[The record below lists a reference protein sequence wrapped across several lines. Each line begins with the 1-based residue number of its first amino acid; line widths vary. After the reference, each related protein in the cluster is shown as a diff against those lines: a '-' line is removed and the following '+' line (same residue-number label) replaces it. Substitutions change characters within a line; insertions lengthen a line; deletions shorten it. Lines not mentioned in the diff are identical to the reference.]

1 MKNILKYAAI
11 ISLSLVSNFAFSQVD
26 PSYQVGTWSGF
37 KTCAISYTFDDGC
50 SGQFSKAI
58 PLFDEFGYKLT
69 LFTIT
74 NPTDGSKPNWT
85 NLQNAAN
92 SGHEV
97 ANHTNTHINLGQA
110 NTTAQEAEI
119 KTCSD
124 LINANVTGQKCVT
137 MATPYCSEASRKIC
151 SNYFIAVRGCSGQ
164 VEPKTPA
171 SWNNVSSV
179 ICGSQVPFIRV
190 KNFKSNADA
199 AAKKNGWL
207 VYLIHGIDNDGGYS
221 PLSSDTLKASLQYLK
236 DNDKTFWVNTFG
248 NVARYIKERDCLSVV
263 EVSAS
268 ADKISVNVTDTLSNN
283 EIFNFPVT
291 LRRPLPDGWISATA
305 TQNGEAISVKLVSVN
320 SVKYI
325 QFEAIPDG
333 GSIVLSKSDI
343 ETEITGA
350 EIKSSL
356 NNDFKIWVNNN
367 ELRFSIPESCD
378 KNPSLSIYSLNGS
391 KLISYN
397 NINISE
403 GIGNVN
409 LENAIFK
416 PGTYLIQLT
425 GNMSVWTQKFQLF
438 SK

>member
-1 MKNILKYAAI
+1 MKLKFKSILVVALFMAT
-11 ISLSLVSNFAFSQVD
+11 LTGFSQVD

-37 KTCAISYTFDDGC
+37 KTCAVTYTFDDGC

-58 PLFDEFGYKLT
+58 PIFDEFNYKLT
-69 LFTIT
+69 LFTV
-74 NPTDGSKPNWT
+74 SSWSPNWT

-92 SGHEV
+92 KGHEV
-97 ANHTNTHINLGQA
+97 ANHSNTHINLGQA
-110 NTTAQEAEI
+110 NTVAQENEL

-124 LINANVTGQKCVT
+124 LINTNVTGQKCVT

-179 ICGSQVPFIRV
+179 ICGGSQGSVIRV

-199 AAKKNGWL
+199 ATKKNGWL

-248 NVARYIKERDCLSVV
+248 NVARYIKERNCLSVV

-268 ADKISVNVTDTLSNN
+268 SDKISVTVTDTLSNN

-325 QFEAIPDG
+325 QFEAVPDG

-356 NNDFKIWVNNN
+356 NNDFKIWVKNN

-397 NINISE
+397 NINILG
-403 GIGNVN
+403 GIGNIN
-409 LENAIFK
+409 LENAIHK

-425 GNMSVWTQKFQLF
+425 DNRLVWSKKMQLF